1 VSLIAHLLL
10 FARTLRQAGALVTTQ
25 QVTTLVEAL
34 LCLPS
39 LDRENLRHAARCT
52 LVCRQQ
58 DLALFD
64 QLFDRFFRAE
74 QGGLPPDE
82 PQAWRLPRPWPSWV
96 GDMHTLLPST
106 DGEEG
111 RREVVSRLFSYSPLE
126 VMRRRRWE
134 GCTPEEGQV
143 LRQLLMALRHSLS
156 MRRTYRLR
164 RSRRRRHP
172 DLRRTLRQSLRHGGE
187 LVGLAW
193 RERARRPRPLVVLAD
208 ISGSMEIYTR
218 TVLLFIYALAQTWP
232 KPVEAFL
239 FGSRLT
245 RITPCLGIPSPDL
258 ALEQVARWV
267 TDWAG
272 GTRIGA
278 CLRQFHRLWGRRVL
292 GRGAVVIV
300 ISDGWDQG
308 EPELLAQEME
318 RLQKRCHRL
327 IWLNPLLGV
336 PGYQPLTR
344 GMQAAL
350 PFVDDFLPGHDMAS
364 LQAVA
369 RHLCRL
375 PSRRPHRS
383 PGASAGRVA
392 ASL

>member
-1 VSLIAHLLL
+1 VSLFAHLLL
-10 FARTLRQAGALVTTQ
+10 FARALRQAGAFVTTQ
-25 QVTTLVEAL
+25 QVMALLEAL
-34 LCLPS
+34 PCLPS
-39 LDRENLRHAARCT
+39 LDRESFRHAARCT
-52 LVCRQQ
+52 LVCRHQ

-64 QLFDRFFRAE
+64 QLFDRFFKAGP
-74 QGGLPPDE
+74 GGLPHDE
-82 PQAWRLPRPWPSWV
+82 AQGWRLPRPWPSWV
-96 GDMHTLLPST
+96 GDMHGLLPPT

-111 RREVVSRLFSYSPLE
+111 RGEVVSRLFSYSPLE
-126 VMRRRRWE
+126 VIRRGRWE
-134 GCTPEEGQV
+134 RCTSEEAQV
-143 LRQLLMALRHSLS
+143 LRQLLLALRHSAS
-156 MRRTYRLR
+156 MRRTYRLQ
-164 RSRRRRHP
+164 RSRRRLHP
-172 DLRRTLRQSLRHGGE
+172 DPRRTLRQSLRHGGE
-187 LVGLAW
+187 LLGLAW

-208 ISGSMEIYTR
+208 ISGSMEMYTR

-245 RITPCLGIPSPDL
+245 RITPYLRLPSPDL

-267 TDWAG
+267 THWAG

-278 CLRQFHRLWGRRVL
+278 CLHQFHRLWGRRVL
-292 GRGAVVIV
+292 GRGAVVII

-350 PFVDDFLPGHDMAS
+350 PFVDDFLPCHDVAS

-369 RHLCRL
+369 QHLCRL

-383 PGASAGRVA
+383 PGARAGRVA
-392 ASL
+392 ISL